1 MRRIA
6 LCIFTMAAQAFADQK
21 PLTSDDA
28 ASANPFTEKF
38 NSYVAELME
47 EWKVPGFSIAVVDGD
62 DVFSKVNEPCDFL
75 TSFTDQQGIWL
86 RNAT

>member
-1 MRRIA
+1 MRPIA
-6 LCIFTMAAQAFADQK
+6 LSILTMAGQAVADQK
-21 PLTSDDA
+21 PLTSHDA

-62 DVFSKVNEPCDFL
+62 DIFSKVNEARDFS
-75 TSFTDQQGIWL
+75 TSFTDQLGLWL
-86 RNAT
+86 RNAP